1 MTLRFN
7 RVVLVALLG
16 SAFVSPQASAFTFED
31 GKGNTIPKFDLEEQA
46 RQFRKPET
54 DLSAANKKGVE
65 TPFGNLQFG
74 VQRNDSPFGYRSPF
88 ASGFAPG
95 PNADRRH
102 YERLFTPEYLQGG
115 GRGE

>member
-7 RVVLVALLG
+7 RIVLVVLLG
-16 SAFVSPQASAFTFED
+16 GAMIAPPAHAFTFED
-31 GKGNTIPKFDLEEQA
+31 GKGNTVPKFDLEEQA
-46 RQFRKPET
+46 RQFRKPGT
-54 DLSAANKKGVE
+54 DLSAADKKGVE

-74 VQRNDSPFGYRSPF
+74 VQRNDSAFGRSPF
-88 ASGFAPG
+88 VSNFGPG

-115 GRGE
+115 GRGD